1 MLVSVDEITAA
12 NTKVFVNA
20 SVLNILSEIDGIQ
33 NFEVFSI
40 SGQRVLFGQFDGQLS
55 LPVSILN
62 DAIYLVKV
70 GNHVQKVVKY

>member
-40 SGQRVLFGQFDGQLS
+40 SGQRVLFGQFDG
-55 LPVSILN
+55 
-62 DAIYLVKV
+62 
-70 GNHVQKVVKY
+70 